1 MESHLGQSWAL
12 WLYFISFDWQS
23 LLFGCI
29 WKDGNLSTDSR
40 PHDKSFSCYV
50 TISCLVLCANESFNT
65 YPGLPIKQVSMI
77 ILLGQGKESVLQ
89 IQKYGYLE
97 LQITNS
103 VVWFRNTAIQKY
115 IQTSGFPSIFS
126 LIALKERPRCFL
138 QTIVFPFSF
147 SSSTCSSSSL
157 L

>member
-29 WKDGNLSTDSR
+29 WKDVIGNLSTDSR

-77 ILLGQGKESVLQ
+77 ILLGQSKDSVLT
-89 IQKYGYLE
+89 IK
-97 LQITNS
+97 LQNS
-103 VVWFRNTAIQKY
+103 VVWFRNTAIHKY
-115 IQTSGFPSIFS
+115 KPLGSRRYSHWLLSRRGQGVSCKQLPSPS
-126 LIALKERPRCFL
+126 PSPRPHAHRPACGKA
-138 QTIVFPFSF
+138 PW
-147 SSSTCSSSSL
+147 
-157 L
+157 